1 MVISILAAEHLS
13 GLSLHRDTWMRFS
26 HAHSDHPL
34 AVVADLMQD
43 EASKAPAQWKEW
55 LFLLKC
61 SQSGWWTLPLQEIK
75 GALKPQTL
83 WGLVVIIV
91 QKLNLWCWC
100 GKTTRRSVNGAK
112 GRWGGG
118 TNFLRQ
124 SETCCNS
131 IHLRSF
137 TAVHQF
143 LWSCSWIS
151 DEGTCCKLGAPVPW
165 WNTLPFTRHGGLLN
179 TKRIRQT
186 TKETHFHGILRPKV
200 SLGHPWCT
208 LQESSVNP
216 KGSNIAGR
224 APINGLASLK
234 FLIKLY

>member
-75 GALKPQTL
+75 GALKPQTR
-83 WGLVVIIV
+83 WGLVVVIA

-112 GRWGGG
+112 RRWGGRHKLPP
-118 TNFLRQ
+118 TVWNLLQ
-124 SETCCNS
+124 LYSLEV
-131 IHLRSF
+131 IH
-137 TAVHQF
+137 
-143 LWSCSWIS
+143 CS
-151 DEGTCCKLGAPVPW
+151 APVP
-165 WNTLPFTRHGGLLN
+165 LKLLLN
-179 TKRIRQT
+179 QWWRNLLQI
-186 TKETHFHGILRPKV
+186 GC
-200 SLGHPWCT
+200 SCT
-208 LQESSVNP
+208 LVEYFTFYQAWGP
-216 KGSNIAGR
+216 
-224 APINGLASLK
+224 P
-234 FLIKLY
+234 